1 MNKIIGIGGI
11 NAAKEIAINKIVL
24 FSIILTNLG
33 LLKALNV
40 AKTYIPRYEA
50 SIIDLNS
57 QICIHIYL

>member
-33 LLKALNV
+33 TIK
-40 AKTYIPRYEA
+40 K
-50 SIIDLNS
+50 
-57 QICIHIYL
+57 H